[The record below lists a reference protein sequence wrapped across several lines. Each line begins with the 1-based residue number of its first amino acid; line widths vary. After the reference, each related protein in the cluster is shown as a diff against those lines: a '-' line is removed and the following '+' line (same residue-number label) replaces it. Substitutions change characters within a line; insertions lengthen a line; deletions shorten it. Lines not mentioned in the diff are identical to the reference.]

1 MFIVNFFKGAFEWL
15 GFFQKSAN
23 IVFLGLDN
31 AGKTTLLYMLQS
43 DRFTQTDST
52 MHPHQAEVTIGN
64 IRFNSYDLGGHQAA
78 RKTWAEYCGTLDGII
93 FMVDAAEQVRME
105 ESKKELD
112 KLLDMPE
119 LSSVPFIVFGNKID
133 KKESLKEEELREV
146 LGLPFHQTFG
156 KDPAQKNPGA
166 RPIELF
172 MCSVVKRVG
181 YQDGF
186 TWLSQFIK

>member
-1 MFIVNFFKGAFEWL
+1 MFILNFFKGAFEWL
-15 GFFQKSAN
+15 GFFQKNAN

-64 IRFNSYDLGGHQAA
+64 IRFNSYDLGGHQQA

-93 FMVDAAEQVRME
+93 FMVDAAEHDRLE
-105 ESKKELD
+105 ESKTELQ
-112 KLLDMPE
+112 KLLEMPE
-119 LSSVPFIVFGNKID
+119 LSNVPFVVFGNKID
-133 KKESLKEEELREV
+133 KKESLKEEELRGV
-146 LGLPFHQTFG
+146 LGLPYHQTWG
-156 KDPAQKNPGA
+156 KEASQKNPSA
-166 RPIELF
+166 RPIEVF

-186 TWLSQFIK
+186 QWLSQFIK

>member
-1 MFIVNFFKGAFEWL
+1 MFILNFFKGAFEWL
-15 GFFQKSAN
+15 GFFQKNAN

-64 IRFNSYDLGGHQAA
+64 IRFNSYDLGGHQQA

-93 FMVDAAEQVRME
+93 FMVDAAEHDRLE
-105 ESKKELD
+105 ESKVELQ
-112 KLLDMPE
+112 KLLEMPE
-119 LSSVPFIVFGNKID
+119 LSNVPFVVFGNKID
-133 KKESLKEEELREV
+133 KKESLKEEELRGV
-146 LGLPFHQTFG
+146 LGLPYHQTWG
-156 KDPAQKNPGA
+156 KEASQKNPSA
-166 RPIELF
+166 RPIEVF

-186 TWLSQFIK
+186 